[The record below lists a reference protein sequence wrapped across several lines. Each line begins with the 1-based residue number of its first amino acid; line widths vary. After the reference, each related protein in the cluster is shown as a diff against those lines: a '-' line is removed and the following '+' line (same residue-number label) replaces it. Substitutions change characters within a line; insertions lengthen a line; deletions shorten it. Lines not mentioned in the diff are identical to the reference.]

1 MDNELV
7 FAFDV
12 GTGSLGLAAR
22 RGMEM
27 IEAHTLLLD
36 EEYGKRDELRKI
48 IRAYRTRK
56 AHQARHEYLDNLCRD
71 VGIPVLEGRKGGQ
84 KGDPRLEREFPRKG
98 DPTQYNSYLLRIML
112 LRGEKLE
119 PWQVYKALHSAIQ
132 RRGFDPQV
140 PWKNRAS
147 QKKEDDED
155 SQTAKKTVDY
165 ENRLRQAVGDNQ
177 KHHYPCYYAALQMGL
192 WDPVTDKI
200 KNRIDHMAKGVRN
213 EVIPRALVARELS
226 ALIEAAAR
234 QFPALKG
241 RALSLIYGPSG
252 EAYASYFPENR
263 QKLGIKEGSEED
275 WKSLLG
281 QKIPRFDNRS
291 PANCALI
298 PRFHVARSAD
308 IAVYEA
314 TFLMKLKNMRF
325 YRTDEAGLILRESS
339 LSPKEIGALL
349 KNARE
354 EADEIRKEAGP
365 KDAIENIAKAYS
377 LTKTDWK
384 NWLKNCAD
392 KLPATAP
399 LPETLFQPALSN
411 FEGKEKTPKKASVG
425 KEENRPLPSNPL
437 VEAPSVSGRSRY
449 SRPAARLI
457 RALVLSG
464 ESGEDFYKK
473 NSGLCGQPGTLFEKL
488 RIEDLDFL
496 KLIKGPWE
504 NIYIP
509 TMPLS
514 GDWNSTTV
522 RAEELDEKIEKL
534 IGAQRNVLVAH
545 RIGLFNEQLRRM
557 IKTHGK
563 PDQIAIEF
571 IRDDFM
577 GEEAKKKLNK
587 IQNDNRSAWE
597 HTRQQAAEN
606 NIQGGGNIR
615 KLRLLREQDF
625 KQDFKCPYTGETLSL
640 SEIDELEIEHI
651 VPRARGG
658 SDNRCNTVVTRSATN
673 REKGDRTPY
682 EWLSQ
687 NGTFKEY
694 CERVDGMKGLSKKK
708 KMLLTA
714 EDPLKLDEK
723 WDSLAETAYIARLAR
738 DVAALRC
745 GWQPGE
751 AGERKLVQVINGA
764 LTARVRAINN
774 LNSLLADREDQLD
787 PEKMMKKVR
796 KNKRHHALDAMVL
809 SFIPEWAR
817 NPKLKKNYNLPP
829 GIDREYF
836 NKCVEQVVPY
846 KCILTKSALQET
858 FYGTRLLPDES
869 GKIQEIVVTRL
880 KISELGV
887 SQNKFD
893 QKNAKKEA
901 KNILDPVLRAP
912 IAEALENQSFDKE
925 GWAAWCNNFRHPKSG
940 AQILKVRARAQKGD
954 KSEYVNV
961 AKEGEAKGFRGQ
973 YKTAKQ
979 HQGYFIYLKKDKKG
993 IEKPAVWPVY
1003 AWQSFKKEEEKLK
1016 AKNCHVVDFFQA
1028 GCLIEILCD
1037 YEHGEIIVQPGKYI
1051 LRNIKKSGWFK
1062 LDRVQGVLPLSK
1074 IENIRENFRRVRKY
1088 P

>member
-1 MDNELV
+1 MDNKLV

-12 GTGSLGLAAR
+12 GTASLGLAAR

-36 EEYGKRDELRKI
+36 ENHGKRDEIRKI

-56 AHQARHEYLDNLCRD
+56 AHLAREKYLRIICEE
-71 VGIPVLEGRKGGQ
+71 VGIPILKERQNGC
-84 KGDPRLEREFPRKG
+84 KGDPLLEREFPRKD

-132 RRGFDPQV
+132 RRGFDSNV
-140 PWKNRAS
+140 PWKNRS
-147 QKKEDDED
+147 SKMRETDDDED
-155 SQTAKKTVDY
+155 SKTAARAQKY
-165 ENRLRQAVGDNQ
+165 EDDLHEAVGSNPVY
-177 KHHYPCYYAALQMGL
+177 HYPAYYSACRMGL
-192 WDPVTDKI
+192 WDPKTDRINSRVT
-200 KNRIDHMAKGVRN
+200 HTAGGVRN
-213 EVIPRALVARELS
+213 EIIPRKLVEKELLALLRN
-226 ALIEAAAR
+226 AAR
-234 QFPALKG
+234 QFPLLQGKE
-241 RALSLIYGPSG
+241 LTSLYGPAG
-252 EAYASYFPENR
+252 KAYASFYPELRRNHS
-263 QKLGIKEGSEED
+263 LKEGGEND
-275 WKSLLG
+275 WQGVLG
-281 QKIPRFDNRS
+281 QKIPRFDNRLS
-291 PANCALI
+291 AACALI

-308 IAVYEA
+308 IAIYEA

-325 YRTDEAGLILRESS
+325 YRTDEAGRIQKESS
-339 LSPKEIGALL
+339 LSVKEIGALL

-354 EADEIRKEAGP
+354 KADEIRKEAGP
-365 KDAIENIAKAYS
+365 KEAIIKIARAYS
-377 LTKTDWK
+377 LNKTDWK
-384 NWLKNCAD
+384 NWLKKCAD
-392 KLPATAP
+392 RLPATAP
-399 LPETLFQPALSN
+399 VPETLFQPALLN
-411 FEGKEKTPKKASVG
+411 LEGQKESPAKIPVG

-457 RALVLSG
+457 RELVLSG

-473 NSGLCGQPGTLFEKL
+473 NSGLCGQAGTPFEKL
-488 RIEDLDFL
+488 KIEDIDFL
-496 KLIKGPWE
+496 KQIKGPWE

-514 GDWNSTTV
+514 GDWNAIHV
-522 RAEELDEKIEKL
+522 REEELDEKIEKL

-545 RIGLFNEQLRRM
+545 RIRLFNEQLRRM
-557 IKTHGK
+557 IKAHGK

-571 IRDDFM
+571 IREDFL
-577 GEEAKKKLNK
+577 GEEAKKKLSK
-587 IQNDNRSAWE
+587 IQKDNRNAWE
-597 HTRQQAAEN
+597 YTRQQAAEN
-606 NIQGGGNIR
+606 NIRGGGNIR
-615 KLRLLREQDF
+615 KMRLLREQAF
-625 KQDFKCPYTGETLSL
+625 TCPYTGETLSL
-640 SEIDELEIEHI
+640 SEVDELEIEHI

-658 SDNRCNTVVTRSATN
+658 SDNRCNMVVTCTATN

-682 EWLSQ
+682 EWLTRK
-687 NGTFKEY
+687 GTFKEY
-694 CERVDGMKGLSKKK
+694 CERVNEMEGLSKKK
-708 KMLLTA
+708 KILLTA
-714 EDPLKLDEK
+714 EDPLKFDEK

-738 DVAALRC
+738 DVASMRC

-796 KNKRHHALDAMVL
+796 KNDRHHALDAMVL

-869 GKIQEIVVTRL
+869 GKIKETVVTRL

-887 SQNKFD
+887 SLNKFD
-893 QKNAKKEA
+893 QKKAKKEA
-901 KNILDPVLRAP
+901 EAILDPVLRAP
-912 IAEALENQSFDKE
+912 IIEALENQSFDKE

-979 HQGYFIYLKKDKKG
+979 HQGYIIYLEKDKKG
-993 IEKPAVWPVY
+993 VEKPAVWPIY
-1003 AWQSFKKEEEKLK
+1003 AWQSRKKEEEKLK

-1028 GCLIEILCD
+1028 GCLIELLCD
-1037 YEHGEIIVQPGKYI
+1037 YEHGEIVVQPGKYI
-1051 LRNIKKSGWFK
+1051 LRTIRKDGWFV